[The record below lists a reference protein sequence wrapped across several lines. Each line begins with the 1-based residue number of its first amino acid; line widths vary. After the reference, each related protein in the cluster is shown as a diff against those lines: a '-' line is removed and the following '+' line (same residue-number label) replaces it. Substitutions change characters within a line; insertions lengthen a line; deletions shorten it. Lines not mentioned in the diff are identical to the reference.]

1 MRTFKMSRPILPWMC
16 ALLVLPVLTLAAEP
30 QFRTTGYYLTQSGY
44 PVEVRAEEGLSE
56 ELVDAV
62 ITDWQQPDGVLKSGS
77 AMSFKE
83 YLASISTSEASR
95 RQGLSL
101 FAGRCTLSIF
111 KSDPQRVFF
120 ECDN

>member
-44 PVEVRAEEGLSE
+44 PVEVRAEEGLPE